1 MIGVAGP
8 AASTLN
14 GLLVLLKWTE
24 LMCEPNGTYG
34 THAGLAPN
42 KQTVERI
49 RCRTAQ
55 QRGHRAM
62 NALWTDYPLR
72 PTATVEK
79 ADLLRILVPIA
90 LDLRC
95 HLAHACRLG
104 LRCESLVDR
113 ERPVHAFSSPVDI
126 QSAMQRE

>member
-49 RCRTAQ
+49 
-55 QRGHRAM
+55 
-62 NALWTDYPLR
+62 
-72 PTATVEK
+72 PTLPHSSTTRSQGNECTV
-79 ADLLRILVPIA
+79 D
-90 LDLRC
+90 
-95 HLAHACRLG
+95 
-104 LRCESLVDR
+104 
-113 ERPVHAFSSPVDI
+113 
-126 QSAMQRE
+126 